1 MFSVQRAKKPQR
13 LPVVLTRQ
21 EVRAVLGQLEG
32 TTWLMV
38 ALIYGAGLRLL
49 ECLRL
54 RVKDIDL
61 GCGIVT
67 SRQR

>member
-1 MFSVQRAKKPQR
+1 VLKINCHGDVQRAKKLRR

-21 EVRAVLGQLEG
+21 EVRALLGQLEG

-49 ECLRL
+49 DC
-54 RVKDIDL
+54 
-61 GCGIVT
+61 
-67 SRQR
+67 